1 MNAKKIIYN
10 IFLIIFIMIFTS
22 IVIFYLDLA
31 NGPMPLL
38 IFELAILAIYV
49 TLRIVIKNLS
59 LRKRIIMLA
68 SFVGLS
74 IIVMISSKPYIG
86 LKNAVDYNN
95 PTKTEVLEVEGGKI
109 QGVYNKDNSVKVYAG
124 IPYAKPPVKELR
136 WKEPQNV
143 EPWDGIRDCSKF
155 QNRSYQKISS
165 EVMSSLVDIYAQKS
179 WHPDFSSKTI
189 EGISEDSLYLNVW
202 RPNTNETNLPVL
214 MFIHGG
220 SLNSGSAA
228 FDDYNGEEMAKKGII
243 MITIQYRLGIFGY
256 FAHKDLIEESNN
268 NTTGNYGL
276 LDQIKALKWI
286 NDNIEAFGGDK
297 TNITIAGES
306 AGSSSVSAICTSPL
320 AKGLFKR
327 AIGESSSLVMKKPPH
342 TYRSLDKALEVGNKI
357 MTEFNAKNINDLR
370 NVKASDL
377 VNTKNTIS
385 EMTLDGYALTKNP
398 YDIYLDNE
406 NNEEALL
413 NGYNVL
419 EADAFVIPT
428 YLTSPTNKGN
438 IKERL
443 TNTFGEATASKMIE
457 LYKEEIDKDAF
468 KVFNEIFSVYWFIY
482 PHHSW
487 STLAYI
493 NGTTV
498 YRYQFTKE
506 NGYYS
511 TYHSGEMIYAYGN
524 VKNSKYGYRYN
535 DSDKKLS
542 DIMLNYWAN
551 FVKTGN
557 PNDESN
563 PNWAKWDNNPNNIM
577 ELGSNVGLIKDKYLD
592 LYNIIE
598 DYMN

>member
-1 MNAKKIIYN
+1 
-10 IFLIIFIMIFTS
+10 
-22 IVIFYLDLA
+22 
-31 NGPMPLL
+31 
-38 IFELAILAIYV
+38 
-49 TLRIVIKNLS
+49 
-59 LRKRIIMLA
+59 
-68 SFVGLS
+68 
-74 IIVMISSKPYIG
+74 
-86 LKNAVDYNN
+86 
-95 PTKTEVLEVEGGKI
+95 
-109 QGVYNKDNSVKVYAG
+109 
-124 IPYAKPPVKELR
+124 
-136 WKEPQNV
+136 
-143 EPWDGIRDCSKF
+143 
-155 QNRSYQKISS
+155 
-165 EVMSSLVDIYAQKS
+165 
-179 WHPDFSSKTI
+179 
-189 EGISEDSLYLNVW
+189 
-202 RPNTNETNLPVL
+202 
-214 MFIHGG
+214 
-220 SLNSGSAA
+220 
-228 FDDYNGEEMAKKGII
+228 
-243 MITIQYRLGIFGY
+243 
-256 FAHKDLIEESNN
+256 
-268 NTTGNYGL
+268 
-276 LDQIKALKWI
+276 
-286 NDNIEAFGGDK
+286 
-297 TNITIAGES
+297 
-306 AGSSSVSAICTSPL
+306 
-320 AKGLFKR
+320 
-327 AIGESSSLVMKKPPH
+327 
-342 TYRSLDKALEVGNKI
+342 
-357 MTEFNAKNINDLR
+357 
-370 NVKASDL
+370 
-377 VNTKNTIS
+377 
-385 EMTLDGYALTKNP
+385 MTLDGYALTKNP
-398 YDIYLDNE
+398 YDIYLAHE

-443 TNTFGEATASKMIE
+443 TNTFGEATASKMID
-457 LYKEEIDKDAF
+457 LYKDEIEKDAF

-487 STLAYI
+487 STLAYN

-557 PNDESN
+557 PNDEFN